1 MIQELKL
8 FSKNYRGDF
17 LLMNCLIWLTIFDSL
32 SILALFQQ
40 EVFTAYSLLVCLV
53 LAMVEILGL
62 DSSAAAKL
70 YFESISR

>member
-1 MIQELKL
+1 
-8 FSKNYRGDF
+8 
-17 LLMNCLIWLTIFDSL
+17 MNCLIWLTIFDSL